1 MAPQHP
7 RLSRLGLPLLLGLS
21 LLVGGCGSG
30 GGQRPSRN
38 PSVTGTFAFWPRPPA
53 EPRLQFLQAIASRE
67 DVSPSSRS
75 ALSIAVFGEDDA
87 RETGIVKPYGL
98 SLRNGRLYVCDITK
112 GQLVVLDFA
121 AKQMRVLGATGF
133 NTLANPVDVH
143 VAEDGMIYVAD
154 NERFAVM
161 VFDASERFV
170 RVIGHENFAPVG
182 LATFGDRLYV
192 CNKDAQIV
200 EIFNRF
206 TGEMI
211 GTIGEVG
218 DADGQFRLPL
228 GIDTDG
234 EGNVYVMDMMRCR
247 LQKFGPDGEL
257 LAAMG
262 DIGDTAGSFVRPKQ
276 IAVDSDGI
284 VYVVDATFQNVQMFD
299 SELRLLM
306 HFGAAGDFAG
316 SMNLPAGI
324 CVDDGSMQYFAD
336 ELHPGFAAKRVVL
349 VGNQFGPAKVNAY
362 AMGERAEGWSIS
374 ELTAKAAD
382 INPGVGQNPQGA
394 RLQDAGA
401 EPEPVEDPAAGEGGG
416 GDSGG
421 TGGGA
426 GGNSP

>member
-1 MAPQHP
+1 MTPQHP
-7 RLSRLGLPLLLGLS
+7 RLSCLGFPLLLGLA
-21 LLVGGCGSG
+21 LVVAGCGSDG
-30 GGQRPSRN
+30 PERRSRN
-38 PSVTGTFAFWPRPPA
+38 PSVTGTYAFWPRPPS

-67 DVSPSSRS
+67 DVSPNARS
-75 ALSIAVFGEDDA
+75 ALSIAVFGEDQGQEGA
-87 RETGIVKPYGL
+87 IVKPYGL
-98 SLRNGRLYVCDITK
+98 ALREGRLYVCDITK
-112 GQLVVLDFA
+112 GQLIVLDFA

-154 NERFAVM
+154 NERLAVF
-161 VFDASERFV
+161 VFDANERFL

-182 LATFGDRLYV
+182 LSTFGDRLYV

-206 TGEMI
+206 TGEVL

-234 EGNVYVMDMMRCR
+234 GGNVYVMDMMRCR
-247 LQKFGPDGEL
+247 LQKFSPDGEL

-262 DIGDTAGSFVRPKQ
+262 DVSDAAGSFVRPKQ
-276 IAVDSDGI
+276 IAVDRDGI

-299 SELRLLM
+299 SEFRLLM
-306 HFGAAGDFAG
+306 HFGAGGDFAG

-349 VGNQFGPAKVNAY
+349 VGNQFGPAKINAY

-374 ELTAKAAD
+374 ELTSKAAD
-382 INPGVGQNPQGA
+382 INPGMGQNPDAA
-394 RLQDAGA
+394 RLQDAGD
-401 EPEPVEDPAAGEGGG
+401 EPEPVEEPEGGEGAGG
-416 GDSGG
+416 GADGG
-421 TGGGA
+421 TGG
-426 GGNSP
+426 N